1 MINKPLVSL
10 IKVEVLGS
18 NPTIV
23 IGGMSYGAGPYKWPI
38 IMGKWG
44 EITVFIGVLSYN
56 YINPTS
62 NDHMGP
68 PCSESPLTQ
77 FLVTS

>member
-56 YINPTS
+56 YITLL
-62 NDHMGP
+62 
-68 PCSESPLTQ
+68 LTIIWAH
-77 FLVTS
+77 LVVNHL